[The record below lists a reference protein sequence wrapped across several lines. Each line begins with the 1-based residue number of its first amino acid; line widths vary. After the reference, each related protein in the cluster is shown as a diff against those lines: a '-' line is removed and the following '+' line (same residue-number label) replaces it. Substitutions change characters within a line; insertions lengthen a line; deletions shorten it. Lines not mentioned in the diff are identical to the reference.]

1 MNAGLLREINLP
13 PAAIRPQLPYPLP
26 KRNADIPC
34 HPYYR
39 GDNLEPASTL
49 SYGRSQ
55 MRCLLLVALFV
66 APITTLPVAIAAA
79 QQRPTQPA
87 APLPANTGRYQ
98 LLSLT
103 VDEQNGKKDEMLP
116 AHELFLLDTQ
126 TGKLWK
132 YQPMVQLKD
141 GSVIP
146 EMLFPVEAANVKH

>member
-1 MNAGLLREINLP
+1 
-13 PAAIRPQLPYPLP
+13 
-26 KRNADIPC
+26 
-34 HPYYR
+34 
-39 GDNLEPASTL
+39 
-49 SYGRSQ
+49 
-55 MRCLLLVALFV
+55 LLLVALFV